1 MWVCNVVYQVA
12 LSLQQWRYVTVL
24 SGLALWERYQ
34 PNLDSQQST
43 CSSRTSAKQSSRA
56 VLALLQLL
64 TQDIHKGNVSSP
76 PVVFVLMP
84 SGSLAVFSLIL
95 NFVTGGLARLQI
107 HEHPQSETR
116 TMSNSHFN
124 LPVQFTHTKDQQNL
138 VSSASSLLFFVFI
151 SLFVSVFPGFILTR
165 TPGIV
170 KCNNPLKLNPFG
182 LV

>member
-1 MWVCNVVYQVA
+1 M
-12 LSLQQWRYVTVL
+12 
-24 SGLALWERYQ
+24 
-34 PNLDSQQST
+34 
-43 CSSRTSAKQSSRA
+43 
-56 VLALLQLL
+56 ALLQLL

-116 TMSNSHFN
+116 TMSNSHFD

-151 SLFVSVFPGFILTR
+151 SLFVSVFPGFILTVAR
-165 TPGIV
+165 GLYLARHISTLRY
-170 KCNNPLKLNPFG
+170 LKNMSFSWVELNSLITSNVFEG
-182 LV
+182 WKIYDF

>member
-1 MWVCNVVYQVA
+1 M
-12 LSLQQWRYVTVL
+12 
-24 SGLALWERYQ
+24 
-34 PNLDSQQST
+34 
-43 CSSRTSAKQSSRA
+43 
-56 VLALLQLL
+56 ALLQLL

-116 TMSNSHFN
+116 TRSNSHFD
-124 LPVQFTHTKDQQNL
+124 LPAQFTHRKDQQNL

-151 SLFVSVFPGFILTR
+151 SLFVSVFPGFILTVAR
-165 TPGIV
+165 GLYLARHISTLRY
-170 KCNNPLKLNPFG
+170 LKNMSFSWVELNSLITSNVFEG
-182 LV
+182 WKIYDF